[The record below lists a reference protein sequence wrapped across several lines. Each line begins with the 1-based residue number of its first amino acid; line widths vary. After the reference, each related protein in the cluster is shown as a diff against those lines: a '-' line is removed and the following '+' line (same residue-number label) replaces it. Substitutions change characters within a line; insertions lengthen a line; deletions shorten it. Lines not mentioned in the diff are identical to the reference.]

1 MVLEAGVGGGVL
13 DDESILL
20 LDGPAG
26 EGDIAGEGLG
36 FESDPAFDP
45 VSVVVDESDH
55 GAGDLADLGCEAGEV
70 IEGLFGRGIEDIVAI
85 EGLEALLFLAGVG
98 CVFHDRM
105 GVPLAGMA
113 PNLGYGAEGLNES
126 LEVKTLLNSH
136 GVEARLA
143 RMPQGSTSQQGV
155 ESAFGGRDSYLSALR
170 WMVLARVLD
179 DKLAALYRA
188 GKIFGGVFLGRG
200 QEALSVSIG
209 MHLRRG
215 DVFAPLIRD
224 LAGRLAFGE
233 EILDVLRTAL
243 GSALGPMRGRDGNVH
258 RGRIDQGILPMISHL
273 GAMIAV
279 TNGTLF
285 ARRWRGES
293 EFVGV
298 TTLGEGGTSTGAF
311 HEALNQAAVERLPLV
326 LVVANNQY
334 AYSTPN
340 SRQFAC
346 RRLVDRA
353 AGYGVAGHEVDGTDL
368 EACLKVVG
376 GAIEAARRGGGPQ
389 LIEADLLRLCGH
401 GEHDDASYIDPSM
414 KESAVGRDCLKVAE
428 ARALGDGWV
437 SVDVLAKWR
446 GEAVR
451 RVEEALSLVQREP
464 APDPFK
470 EDWSALSTSRLVEGG
485 GVSV

>member
-1 MVLEAGVGGGVL
+1 M
-13 DDESILL
+13 
-20 LDGPAG
+20 
-26 EGDIAGEGLG
+26 G
-36 FESDPAFDP
+36 FESDAAFYP
-45 VSVVVDESDH
+45 VTVVIDETDH
-55 GAGDLADLGCEAGEV
+55 GAGDLADLGCESGQV
-70 IEGLFGRGIEDIVAI
+70 IEGLFRWGIEDIVTT
-85 EGLEALLFLAGVG
+85 EGLEALQFLAGVG
-98 CVFHDRM
+98 FGVHDTIR
-105 GVPLAGMA
+105 VPLAGMA
-113 PNLGYGAEGLNES
+113 GNLGHGREGLNES
-126 LEVKTLLNSH
+126 LAVKTLLNSH

-143 RMPQGSTSQQGV
+143 RMSQGSTSQQRE
-155 ESAFGGRDSYLSALR
+155 ESAFGGRDSYTSAVR
-170 WMVLARVLD
+170 WMILARVLD

-311 HEALNQAAVERLPLV
+311 HEALNQAAVEKLPLV

-346 RRLVDRA
+346 RRLVERA
-353 AGYGVAGHEVDGTDL
+353 VGYGVTGHEVDGTDL
-368 EACLKVVG
+368 EGCLRVVG

-389 LIEADLLRLCGH
+389 LIEAGLLRLCGH
-401 GEHDDASYIDPSM
+401 GEHDDANYIDPALR
-414 KESAVGRDCLKVAE
+414 ESEVGRDCLKVAE
-428 ARALGDGWV
+428 TRAVGEGWV
-437 SVDVLAKWR
+437 NLDVLSKWR

-451 RVEEALSLVQREP
+451 RVEEALALVQREP